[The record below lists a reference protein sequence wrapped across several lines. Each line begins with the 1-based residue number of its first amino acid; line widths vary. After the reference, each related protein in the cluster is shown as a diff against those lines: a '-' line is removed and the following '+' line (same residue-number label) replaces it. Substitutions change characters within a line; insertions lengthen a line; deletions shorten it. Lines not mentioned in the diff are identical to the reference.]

1 MNIYLI
7 IILFIL
13 VFDYLLSFIVR
24 TLNLKALNPTLPSEF
39 EDTFDKDKYLK
50 SQDYTR
56 TNSKFSYITS
66 TFSLILSLSFIF
78 GGVYNVIDQYAIS
91 SINQSLAYSGI
102 LTGLLFFGLLTIIT
116 DILSLPFSLYST
128 FIIEEKFG
136 FNKTTIST
144 FFMDKLKGY
153 FLMAVLGAPIL
164 ALILY
169 FFNKF
174 PTYAWLYAWLLLTVF
189 SLVMQPVFNI
199 LIAPM
204 FNKFT
209 PLPEGPLLAKIQD
222 YLKKVDFPVKKLEVM
237 DGSKRSSHSNAYFS
251 GMGKNKRIALFDT
264 LVEQMDDDEIVAV
277 IAHEV
282 GHYKLK
288 HVHTGILLSSLQSGI
303 MFYIL
308 SWFIM
313 NPDLF
318 AVFKMESLSI
328 YASLLFFSIL
338 YTPIS
343 MIMGFIFSFISRKNE
358 FAADAYS
365 AKTCNMPG
373 KLITGLKKMS
383 KENLSNLTP
392 HWLNVMLNYSHP
404 PVLERIKA
412 LADYKNN

>member
-1 MNIYLI
+1 
-7 IILFIL
+7 
-13 VFDYLLSFIVR
+13 
-24 TLNLKALNPTLPSEF
+24 
-39 EDTFDKDKYLK
+39 
-50 SQDYTR
+50 
-56 TNSKFSYITS
+56 
-66 TFSLILSLSFIF
+66 
-78 GGVYNVIDQYAIS
+78 
-91 SINQSLAYSGI
+91 
-102 LTGLLFFGLLTIIT
+102 
-116 DILSLPFSLYST
+116 
-128 FIIEEKFG
+128 
-136 FNKTTIST
+136 
-144 FFMDKLKGY
+144 
-153 FLMAVLGAPIL
+153 
-164 ALILY
+164 
-169 FFNKF
+169 
-174 PTYAWLYAWLLLTVF
+174 
-189 SLVMQPVFNI
+189 MQPIFNI
-199 LIAPM
+199 FIAPM

-209 PLPEGPLLAKIQD
+209 PLPQGPLLDKIQD
-222 YLKKVDFPVKKLEVM
+222 YLRKVEFPVKKLEVM

-318 AVFKMESLSI
+318 SVFKMGNLSI

-358 FAADAYS
+358 FAADKYS
-365 AKTCNMPG
+365 AKTSNMPD
-373 KLITGLKKMS
+373 KLISGLKKMS

-412 LADYKNN
+412 LKE

>member
-1 MNIYLI
+1 MNIYMI
-7 IILFIL
+7 AIPFIL
-13 VFDYLLSFIVR
+13 VFEYILSFIVR
-24 TLNLKALNPTLPSEF
+24 TLNIKALDPVLPSEF

-66 TFSLILSLSFIF
+66 TFSLILSLIFIF
-78 GGVYNVIDQYAIS
+78 GGFYNAIDQYVISFGYS
-91 SINQSLAYSGI
+91 SII
-102 LTGLLFFGLLTIIT
+102 TGLLFFGLLTIIT
-116 DILSLPFSLYST
+116 DLLSLPFSLYST
-128 FIIEEKFG
+128 FVIEERFG
-136 FNKTTIST
+136 FNKTTLNT
-144 FFMDKLKGY
+144 FIMDKLKGY
-153 FLMAVLGAPIL
+153 FLMILLGSPL
-164 ALILY
+164 LYLLLY
-169 FFNKF
+169 FFNHF
-174 PTYAWLYAWLLLTVF
+174 AVYAWIYAWLLLTFF
-189 SLVMQPVFNI
+189 SIVMQPVFNI
-199 LIAPM
+199 FIAPM

-209 PLPEGPLLAKIQD
+209 PLPEGELLNKIQD
-222 YLKKVDFPVKKLEVM
+222 YLKKVNFPVKKLEIM
-237 DGSKRSSHSNAYFS
+237 DGSRRSSHSNAYFS
-251 GMGKNKRIALFDT
+251 GIGKNKRIALFDT
-264 LVEQMDDDEIVAV
+264 LIDQMDNDEIVAV

-288 HVHTGILLSSLQSGI
+288 HIHIGIILSSIQSAI

-318 AVFKMESLSI
+318 EVFGMKNLSI
-328 YASLLFFSIL
+328 YASLLFFTIL

-358 FAADAYS
+358 FAADEFS
-365 AKTCNMPG
+365 AKTYNMPD
-373 KLITGLKKMS
+373 KLISSLKKMS

-412 LADYKNN
+412 LSSYKE